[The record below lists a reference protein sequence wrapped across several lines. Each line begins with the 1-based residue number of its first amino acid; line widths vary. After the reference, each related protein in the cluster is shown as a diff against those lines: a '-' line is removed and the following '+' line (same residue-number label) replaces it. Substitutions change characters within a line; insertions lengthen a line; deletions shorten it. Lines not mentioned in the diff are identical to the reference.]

1 MGDNLY
7 LYGDSAYY
15 ANTFGVILRRDASR
29 DQYDPARGDFFTVAE
44 KCPEILK
51 SAGFEVDYQ
60 TDFSKEELLNFIADY
75 DGLVVR
81 SSTQVDADLIE
92 KMGSIEIIAEQVRE
106 LSLSNINIA
115 SLSLGR
121 KSEGDYALT
130 IVNIDSPLNEE
141 VRNSISSIDGIKD
154 IYAVCI

>member
-1 MGDNLY
+1 M
-7 LYGDSAYY
+7 
-15 ANTFGVILRRDASR
+15 
-29 DQYDPARGDFFTVAE
+29 RGDYFTVDE
-44 KCPEILK
+44 KCQEILK

-106 LSLSNINIA
+106 LLLSIINIA

-130 IVNIDSPLNEE
+130 IVNIDSPISEE
-141 VRNSISSIDGIKD
+141 VKNSISAIDGIKD
-154 IYAVCI
+154 IYTVCI